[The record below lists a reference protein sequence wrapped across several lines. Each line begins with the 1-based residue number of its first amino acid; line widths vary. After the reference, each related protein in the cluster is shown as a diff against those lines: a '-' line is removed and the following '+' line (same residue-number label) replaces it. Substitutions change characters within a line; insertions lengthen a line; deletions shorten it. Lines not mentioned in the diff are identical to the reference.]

1 MAHVN
6 IISREIIRPS
16 SPAIRHLKPF
26 KLCVLDQY
34 TPTTYIPLILFYSKS
49 PQTSSTDHLK
59 NSLSETLNS
68 FYPFSGRMQDNLF
81 IDFYNEGIPFNES
94 RVHCSL
100 SDFLQHPKMESLNHF
115 LPCCPFRKEPEPME
129 VAQLAVQVNIFDC
142 GGIAIGLCAS
152 HKITDGATLSAFLN
166 TWAAIA
172 GGPCNKLVHPNF
184 SEASSLAYFPPYN
197 IWPRI
202 VAPLME
208 RLWFKEEKYK
218 TRRFVFDAKAIATL
232 KEKAKSEQVQNPTR
246 TESLSSFIYI
256 HARAASRLTSGSLR
270 PSILVQAVN
279 IRRKTNPH
287 MSYNSMGNLFWY
299 AFVAHDYNTVEST
312 EIKLRGLVA
321 TLREAVAKIDSDV
334 RILQGHE
341 GFTTRIKYLY
351 QKAAMVFKNPEIFGF
366 TSWLTF
372 GFDEIDFGWG
382 KPIWVGLRGEG
393 GSGRNLIVL
402 QNTTSGNGIEAWVTL
417 DENIMSILEQDPEF
431 LAFATLNPSVLIQ

>member
-1 MAHVN
+1 MVHVN

-26 KLCVLDQY
+26 KLSVLDQY
-34 TPTTYIPLILFYSKS
+34 TPTTYIPRILFYSKS
-49 PQTSSTDHLK
+49 PQTSSTDHVK

-100 SDFLQHPKMESLNHF
+100 SDFLQHPKTEF
-115 LPCCPFRKEPEPME
+115 
-129 VAQLAVQVNIFDC
+129 AQLAVQVNIFDC
-142 GGIAIGLCAS
+142 GGIGIGLCSS
-152 HKITDGATLSAFLN
+152 HKITDGATLNAFLN

-172 GGPCNKLVHPNF
+172 GGPLKNFAANILLSQLVLLVFLGHHIL
-184 SEASSLAYFPPYN
+184 S
-197 IWPRI
+197 
-202 VAPLME
+202 
-208 RLWFKEEKYK
+208 LWFKKEKYK

-256 HARAASRLTSGSLR
+256 HARAASRLTSSSPR

-279 IRRKTNPH
+279 IRRKIIHT
-287 MSYNSMGNLFWY
+287 S
-299 AFVAHDYNTVEST
+299 HDYNSVEST

-341 GFTTRIKYLY
+341 GFTTKM
-351 QKAAMVFKNPEIFGF
+351 KAAMVFKNPEIFGF
-366 TSWLTF
+366 ASWLTF

-382 KPIWVGLRGEG
+382 KPVWVGLMGEG

-417 DENIMSILEQDPEF
+417 EENIMSILEQDPEF
-431 LAFATLNPSVLIQ
+431 LAFATLNPTH

>member
-1 MAHVN
+1 MVHVN
-6 IISREIIRPS
+6 IISREIIRPF
-16 SPAIRHLKPF
+16 SPAIHHLKPF
-26 KLCVLDQY
+26 KLSVLDQF
-34 TPTTYIPLILFYSKS
+34 TPTTYIPLILFYFK
-49 PQTSSTDHLK
+49 K
-59 NSLSETLNS
+59 TLNS
-68 FYPFSGRMQDNLF
+68 FYPFSGRMKDNLF
-81 IDFYNEGIPFNES
+81 IDFYNEGIPYNET
-94 RVHCSL
+94 RVHCCL
-100 SDFLQHPKMESLNHF
+100 SDFLQHPKTESLNHF
-115 LPCCPFRKEPEPME
+115 LPGCPLRKEPKPME
-129 VAQLAVQVNIFDC
+129 VPQLAVQVNIFDC
-142 GGIAIGLCAS
+142 GGIAIRLCAS

-172 GGPCNKLVHPNF
+172 GGHCNKLVRPNF
-184 SEASSLAYFPPYN
+184 SEASSLAYFPPRN

-208 RLWFKEEKYK
+208 RLWFKEDKYK
-218 TRRFVFDAKAIATL
+218 TRRFVFDAKALATL

-256 HARAASRLTSGSLR
+256 HARAASRLTSSSLR

-299 AFVAHDYNTVEST
+299 AFVAHDYNSVEST
-312 EIKLRGLVA
+312 EIKLRGMVA

-334 RILQGHE
+334 RILQGQE
-341 GFTTRIKYLY
+341 GFTTKIKYLY
-351 QKAAMVFKNPEIFGF
+351 QKAAMVFKIPEIFGF

-382 KPIWVGLRGEG
+382 KPIWVGLMGEG
-393 GSGRNLIVL
+393 GFGRNLIVL

-417 DENIMSILEQDPEF
+417 DENIMSILEQDSEF